1 MTSLRTTIKAS
12 FGALLLAAI
21 ALPASVSAHVVVK
34 PAEVVTAGFQTFTI
48 GVPNEK
54 EVPTTKVRLDI
65 PKGLNYVSPT
75 KKQGWTISTEK
86 SGSGEDATVTS
97 ITWENGTVEEGF
109 REEFTFSAQV
119 PAKATDLQW
128 KAYQT
133 YANGTV
139 VAWDKA
145 DDKQKIENSGP
156 FSVTKVVAQTEAET
170 LLKNAEAR
178 ADSAK
183 SNADTALYVAI
194 FSLLAAG
201 AGIYLTTR
209 NKR

>member
-1 MTSLRTTIKAS
+1 MKHIQSKVKS
-12 FGALLLAAI
+12 FFGILLLAAI
-21 ALPASVSAHVVVK
+21 LLPTSVSAHVVVK
-34 PAEVVTAGFQTFTI
+34 PAEVVTSGFQTFTI

-86 SGSGEDATVTS
+86 SGSGEEAVVTS

-145 DDKQKIENSGP
+145 DDKKEIENSGP
-156 FSVTKVVAQTEAET
+156 FSVTKVVAQTEADT
-170 LLKNAEAR
+170 LLKNAESR

-194 FSLLAAG
+194 FSLIAAG
-201 AGIYLTTR
+201 VGIYLATR